1 LKELKEILFGVN
13 IDSVYGDTNLS
24 ISGISFDSRQIKQNN
39 IFIAI
44 KGYDLDGHNYIDQ
57 SINNGA
63 TVVVC
68 ETLPKTINKYEI
80 VFIKVKCSK
89 TALYTISSNLYGN
102 PSSKID
108 LIGVTGTNG
117 KTTIAT
123 LLFDLYTELEIKS
136 GLISTVKI
144 SYDNKNFQANQTTP
158 DSLSINRFLSEMV
171 NSNVRYCFMEV
182 SSHGIDQN
190 RTDGLVFK
198 GGIFT
203 NLTHDHLDY
212 HESFENYRDI
222 KKQFFDSLSNN
233 SFALTNNDDK
243 NGMVMLQN
251 TIADKYTYSLNSVSD
266 FKAKILESSF
276 DGMLLKI
283 NSTEFWSKLVGKFNA
298 YNILSVYS
306 AASILGLPKNELL
319 KAMSSLDAVAGRFQ
333 FYKKNKITAIVDYAH
348 TPDALENILKSI
360 NEIKTSENN
369 LITVVGCGGNRDK
382 SKRPLMGDIAS
393 NLSSKVIFTSDNP
406 RFEDPEI
413 IIEEMIS
420 GVRSTN
426 SNKTISISNRKEAIK
441 AACQFARTNDI
452 ILVAGKGHESYQE
465 VKGVRSDFDDFE
477 IVKEL
482 LNQKN

>member
-1 LKELKEILFGVN
+1 MKLLREILYKVEIN
-13 IDSVYGDTNLS
+13 SVVGNTSLS
-24 ISGISFDSRQIKQNN
+24 INKIEFDSRLISDGDMYV
-39 IFIAI
+39 AI
-44 KGYDLDGHNYIDQ
+44 TGVNVDGHSFISQ
-57 SINNGA
+57 AIQNGA
-63 TVVVC
+63 NCIVC
-68 ETLPKTINKYEI
+68 EKTPENKTDGVVY
-80 VFIKVKCSK
+80 VNVKSSRK
-89 TALYTISSNLYGN
+89 ALAIISSNYFDN
-102 PSSKID
+102 PSSKLN

-158 DSLSINRFLSEMV
+158 DSLLINRFLSEMV

-212 HESFENYRDI
+212 HESFENYRDT

>member
-1 LKELKEILFGVN
+1 MKLLREILYKVEIN
-13 IDSVYGDTNLS
+13 SVVGNTSLS
-24 ISGISFDSRQIKQNN
+24 INKIEFDSRLISDGDMY
-39 IFIAI
+39 IAI
-44 KGYDLDGHNYIDQ
+44 TGVNVDGHSFISQ
-57 SINNGA
+57 AIQNGA
-63 TVVVC
+63 NCIVC
-68 ETLPKTINKYEI
+68 EKTPDIKTDGI
-80 VFIKVKCSK
+80 VYVNVKSSRK
-89 TALYTISSNLYGN
+89 ALAIISSNYFDN
-102 PSSKID
+102 PSSKLN

-212 HESFENYRDI
+212 HESFENYRDT

-413 IIEEMIS
+413 IIEEMVS

>member
-1 LKELKEILFGVN
+1 MKLLREILYKVEIN
-13 IDSVYGDTNLS
+13 SVVGNTSLS
-24 ISGISFDSRQIKQNN
+24 INKIEFDSRLISDGDMY
-39 IFIAI
+39 IAI
-44 KGYDLDGHNYIDQ
+44 TGVNVDGHSFISQ
-57 SINNGA
+57 AIKNGA
-63 TVVVC
+63 NCIVC
-68 ETLPKTINKYEI
+68 EKIPDNKTDGVVYVN
-80 VFIKVKCSK
+80 VKSSRK
-89 TALYTISSNLYGN
+89 ALAIISSNYFDN
-102 PSSKID
+102 PSSKLN

-212 HESFENYRDI
+212 HESFENYRDT

-251 TIADKYTYSLNSVSD
+251 TLAEKYTYSLNSVSD

-319 KAMSSLDAVAGRFQ
+319 KAISSLDAVAGRFQ

>member
-1 LKELKEILFGVN
+1 MKLLREILYKVEIN
-13 IDSVYGDTNLS
+13 SVVGNTSLS
-24 ISGISFDSRQIKQNN
+24 INKIEFDSRLISNCDMY
-39 IFIAI
+39 IAI
-44 KGYDLDGHNYIDQ
+44 TGVNVDGHSFISQ
-57 SINNGA
+57 AIQNGA
-63 TVVVC
+63 NCIVC
-68 ETLPKTINKYEI
+68 EKTPDNKTDGI
-80 VFIKVKCSK
+80 VYVNVKSSRK
-89 TALYTISSNLYGN
+89 ALAIISSNYFDN
-102 PSSKID
+102 PSSKLN

-212 HESFENYRDI
+212 HESFENYRDT

-420 GVRSTN
+420 GVKSTN
-426 SNKTISISNRKEAIK
+426 SNKTVSILNRKEAIK

>member
-1 LKELKEILFGVN
+1 MKLLREILYKVEIN
-13 IDSVYGDTNLS
+13 SVVGNTSLS
-24 ISGISFDSRQIKQNN
+24 INKIEFDSRLISDGDMY
-39 IFIAI
+39 IAI
-44 KGYDLDGHNYIDQ
+44 TGVNVDGHSFISQ
-57 SINNGA
+57 AIQNGA
-63 TVVVC
+63 NCIVC
-68 ETLPKTINKYEI
+68 EKTPDIKTDGI
-80 VFIKVKCSK
+80 VYVNVKSSRK
-89 TALYTISSNLYGN
+89 ALAIISSNYFDN
-102 PSSKID
+102 PSSKLN

-212 HESFENYRDI
+212 HESFENYRDT

-360 NEIKTSENN
+360 NEIKTSENS

-420 GVRSTN
+420 GVKSTN

>member
-1 LKELKEILFGVN
+1 MKLLREILYKVEIN
-13 IDSVYGDTNLS
+13 S
-24 ISGISFDSRQIKQNN
+24 ISGNTSLEVNNIEFDSRLIKEGDIYVAVNGVN
-39 IFIAI
+39 V
-44 KGYDLDGHNYIDQ
+44 DGHTFISQ
-57 SINNGA
+57 AVQNGA
-63 TVVVC
+63 KCIICEKIPEQKNQEVVYV
-68 ETLPKTINKYEI
+68 N
-80 VFIKVKCSK
+80 VKSSRK
-89 TALYTISSNLYGN
+89 ALAIISSNYFDN
-102 PSSKID
+102 PSSKLN

-123 LLFDLYTELEIKS
+123 LLYELYTSLGIKS

-144 SYDNKNFQANQTTP
+144 SYDDKNFQASQTTP
-158 DSLSINRFLSEMV
+158 DSLLLNRYMSDMV
-171 NSNVRYCFMEV
+171 NVNVRYCFMEV
-182 SSHGIDQN
+182 SSHGIDQC

-198 GGIFT
+198 GGVFT

-212 HESFENYRDI
+212 HESFENYRDT
-222 KKQFFDSLSNN
+222 KKQFFDSLSTN

-243 NGMVMLQN
+243 NGLVMLQN
-251 TIADKYTYSLNSVSD
+251 SMAEKYTYSLNSVSD

-276 DGMLLKI
+276 DGMLLNI
-283 NSTEFWSKLVGKFNA
+283 NNSEFWSKLVGKFNA

-306 AASILGLPKNELL
+306 VASILGLPKDELL
-319 KAMSSLDAVAGRFQ
+319 KTMSSLEAVDGRFQ

-360 NEIKTSENN
+360 NEIKTSKNN

-406 RFEDPEI
+406 RFEDPNNI
-413 IIEEMIS
+413 IKEMIS
-420 GVRSTN
+420 GVKSSN

-441 AACQFARTNDI
+441 AACQFAKSNDI

-465 VKGVRSDFDDFE
+465 INGVKSDFDDFK

>member
-1 LKELKEILFGVN
+1 MKLLREILYKVEIN
-13 IDSVYGDTNLS
+13 SVVGNTSLS
-24 ISGISFDSRQIKQNN
+24 INKIEFDSRLISDGDMY
-39 IFIAI
+39 IAI
-44 KGYDLDGHNYIDQ
+44 TGVNVDGHSFISQ
-57 SINNGA
+57 AIKNGA
-63 TVVVC
+63 NCIVC
-68 ETLPKTINKYEI
+68 EKIPDNKTDGVVYVN
-80 VFIKVKCSK
+80 VKSSRK
-89 TALYTISSNLYGN
+89 ALAIISSNYFDN
-102 PSSKID
+102 PSSKLN

-212 HESFENYRDI
+212 HESFENYRDT
-222 KKQFFDSLSNN
+222 KKQFFDSLSHN

>member
-1 LKELKEILFGVN
+1 MKLLREILYKVEIN
-13 IDSVYGDTNLS
+13 SVVGNTSLS
-24 ISGISFDSRQIKQNN
+24 INKIEFDSRLISDGDMY
-39 IFIAI
+39 IAI
-44 KGYDLDGHNYIDQ
+44 TGVNVDGHSFISQ
-57 SINNGA
+57 AIKNGA
-63 TVVVC
+63 NCIVC
-68 ETLPKTINKYEI
+68 EKIPDNKTDGVVYVN
-80 VFIKVKCSK
+80 VKSSRK
-89 TALYTISSNLYGN
+89 ALAIISSNYFDN
-102 PSSKID
+102 PSSKLN

-212 HESFENYRDI
+212 HESFENYRDT

-420 GVRSTN
+420 GVKSTN
-426 SNKTISISNRKEAIK
+426 SNKTISILNRKEAIK

>member
-1 LKELKEILFGVN
+1 MKLLREILYKVEIN
-13 IDSVYGDTNLS
+13 SVVGNTSLS
-24 ISGISFDSRQIKQNN
+24 INKIEFDSRLISDGDMY
-39 IFIAI
+39 IAI
-44 KGYDLDGHNYIDQ
+44 TGVNVDGHSFISQ
-57 SINNGA
+57 AIKNGA
-63 TVVVC
+63 NCIVC
-68 ETLPKTINKYEI
+68 EKTPDNKTDGVVY
-80 VFIKVKCSK
+80 VNVKSSRK
-89 TALYTISSNLYGN
+89 ALAIISSNYFDN
-102 PSSKID
+102 PSSKLN

-212 HESFENYRDI
+212 HESFENYRDT
-222 KKQFFDSLSNN
+222 KKQFFDSLNNN

>member
-1 LKELKEILFGVN
+1 MVQTVLFVKKLLKIKTDGV
-13 IDSVYGDTNLS
+13 VYVNVKS
-24 ISGISFDSRQIKQNN
+24 SRKAL
-39 IFIAI
+39 AI
-44 KGYDLDGHNYIDQ
+44 
-57 SINNGA
+57 
-63 TVVVC
+63 
-68 ETLPKTINKYEI
+68 
-80 VFIKVKCSK
+80 
-89 TALYTISSNLYGN
+89 ISSNYFDN
-102 PSSKID
+102 PSSKLN

-212 HESFENYRDI
+212 HESFENYRDT

>member
-1 LKELKEILFGVN
+1 MKLLREILYKVEINSAVGN
-13 IDSVYGDTNLS
+13 TSLS
-24 ISGISFDSRQIKQNN
+24 INKIEFDSRLISDGDMY
-39 IFIAI
+39 IAI
-44 KGYDLDGHNYIDQ
+44 TGVNVDGHSFISQ
-57 SINNGA
+57 AIKNGA
-63 TVVVC
+63 NCIVC
-68 ETLPKTINKYEI
+68 EKIPDNKTDGVVYVN
-80 VFIKVKCSK
+80 VKSSRK
-89 TALYTISSNLYGN
+89 ALAIISSNYFDN
-102 PSSKID
+102 PSSKLN

-212 HESFENYRDI
+212 HESFENYRDT

-420 GVRSTN
+420 GVRSRN

-441 AACQFARTNDI
+441 AACQFARINDI

>member
-1 LKELKEILFGVN
+1 MKLLREILYKVEIN
-13 IDSVYGDTNLS
+13 SVLGNTSLS
-24 ISGISFDSRQIKQNN
+24 INKIEFDSRLISDGDMYV
-39 IFIAI
+39 AI
-44 KGYDLDGHNYIDQ
+44 TGVNVDGHSFISQ
-57 SINNGA
+57 AIQNGA
-63 TVVVC
+63 NCIVC
-68 ETLPKTINKYEI
+68 EKTPDNKIDGVVY
-80 VFIKVKCSK
+80 VNVKSSRK
-89 TALYTISSNLYGN
+89 ALAIISSNYFDN
-102 PSSKID
+102 PSSKLN

-212 HESFENYRDI
+212 HESFENYRDT

-243 NGMVMLQN
+243 NGIVMLQN

-283 NSTEFWSKLVGKFNA
+283 NTTEFWSKLVGKFNA

>member
-1 LKELKEILFGVN
+1 MKLLREILYKVEIN
-13 IDSVYGDTNLS
+13 SVVGNTSLS
-24 ISGISFDSRQIKQNN
+24 INKIEFDSRLISDGDMY
-39 IFIAI
+39 IAI
-44 KGYDLDGHNYIDQ
+44 TGVNVDGHSFISQ
-57 SINNGA
+57 AIKNGA
-63 TVVVC
+63 NCIVC
-68 ETLPKTINKYEI
+68 EKTPDNKTDGVVY
-80 VFIKVKCSK
+80 VNVKSSRK
-89 TALYTISSNLYGN
+89 ALAIISSNYFDN
-102 PSSKID
+102 PSSKLN

-212 HESFENYRDI
+212 HESFENYRDT

-360 NEIKTSENN
+360 NEIKTLENN

>member
-1 LKELKEILFGVN
+1 MKLLREILYKVEIN
-13 IDSVYGDTNLS
+13 SVVGNTSLS
-24 ISGISFDSRQIKQNN
+24 INKIEFDSRLISDGDMY
-39 IFIAI
+39 IAI
-44 KGYDLDGHNYIDQ
+44 TGVNVDGHSFISQ
-57 SINNGA
+57 AIQNGA
-63 TVVVC
+63 NCIVC
-68 ETLPKTINKYEI
+68 EKTPEI
-80 VFIKVKCSK
+80 KTDGIVYVNVKSSRK
-89 TALYTISSNLYGN
+89 ALAIISSNYFDN
-102 PSSKID
+102 PSSKLN

-212 HESFENYRDI
+212 HESFENYRDT

-233 SFALTNNDDK
+233 SFALINNDDK

-420 GVRSTN
+420 GVKSTN

>member
-1 LKELKEILFGVN
+1 MKLLREILYKVEIN
-13 IDSVYGDTNLS
+13 SVVGNTSLS
-24 ISGISFDSRQIKQNN
+24 INKIEFDSRLISDGDMY
-39 IFIAI
+39 IAI
-44 KGYDLDGHNYIDQ
+44 TGVNVDGHSFISQ
-57 SINNGA
+57 AIQNGA
-63 TVVVC
+63 NCIVC
-68 ETLPKTINKYEI
+68 EKTPENKTDGVVYVNVI
-80 VFIKVKCSK
+80 SSRK
-89 TALYTISSNLYGN
+89 ALAIISSNYFDN
-102 PSSKID
+102 PSSKLN

-190 RTDGLVFK
+190 RTEGLVFK

-212 HESFENYRDI
+212 HESFENYRDT

-251 TIADKYTYSLNSVSD
+251 TIAHKHTYSLNSISD

-283 NSTEFWSKLVGKFNA
+283 NRTEFWSKLVGKFNA

-319 KAMSSLDAVAGRFQ
+319 KAISSLDAVAGRFQ
-333 FYKKNKITAIVDYAH
+333 FYKKNKITAIIDYAH

-413 IIEEMIS
+413 IIKEMIS
-420 GVRSTN
+420 GVKSTN

>member
-1 LKELKEILFGVN
+1 MKLLREILYKVEIN
-13 IDSVYGDTNLS
+13 SVVGNTSLS
-24 ISGISFDSRQIKQNN
+24 INKIEFDSRLISDGDMY
-39 IFIAI
+39 IAI
-44 KGYDLDGHNYIDQ
+44 TGVNVDGHSFISQ
-57 SINNGA
+57 AIKNGA
-63 TVVVC
+63 NCIVC
-68 ETLPKTINKYEI
+68 EKIPDNKTDGVVYVN
-80 VFIKVKCSK
+80 VKSSRK
-89 TALYTISSNLYGN
+89 ALAITSSNYFDN
-102 PSSKID
+102 PSSKLN

-136 GLISTVKI
+136 VLISTVKI

-212 HESFENYRDI
+212 HESFENYRDT

>member
-1 LKELKEILFGVN
+1 MKLLREILYKVEIN
-13 IDSVYGDTNLS
+13 SVVGNTSLS
-24 ISGISFDSRQIKQNN
+24 INKIEFDSRLISDGDMY
-39 IFIAI
+39 IAI
-44 KGYDLDGHNYIDQ
+44 TGVNVDGHSFISQ
-57 SINNGA
+57 AIKNGA
-63 TVVVC
+63 NCIVC
-68 ETLPKTINKYEI
+68 EKIPDNKTDGVVYVN
-80 VFIKVKCSK
+80 VKSSRK
-89 TALYTISSNLYGN
+89 ALAIISSNYFDN
-102 PSSKID
+102 PSSKLN

-158 DSLSINRFLSEMV
+158 DSISINRFLSEMV

-212 HESFENYRDI
+212 HESFENYRDT

-251 TIADKYTYSLNSVSD
+251 TIADKYTFSLNSVSD

-360 NEIKTSENN
+360 NEIKTLENN
-369 LITVVGCGGNRDK
+369 LITVVGC
-382 SKRPLMGDIAS
+382 
-393 NLSSKVIFTSDNP
+393 
-406 RFEDPEI
+406 
-413 IIEEMIS
+413 
-420 GVRSTN
+420 
-426 SNKTISISNRKEAIK
+426 
-441 AACQFARTNDI
+441 
-452 ILVAGKGHESYQE
+452 
-465 VKGVRSDFDDFE
+465 
-477 IVKEL
+477 
-482 LNQKN
+482 

>member
-1 LKELKEILFGVN
+1 MKLLREILYKVEIN
-13 IDSVYGDTNLS
+13 SVVGNTSLS
-24 ISGISFDSRQIKQNN
+24 INKIEFDSRLISDGDMY
-39 IFIAI
+39 IAI
-44 KGYDLDGHNYIDQ
+44 TGVNVDGHSFISQ
-57 SINNGA
+57 AIKNGA
-63 TVVVC
+63 NCIVC
-68 ETLPKTINKYEI
+68 EKIPDNKTDGVVYVN
-80 VFIKVKCSK
+80 VKSSRK
-89 TALYTISSNLYGN
+89 ALAIISSNYFDN
-102 PSSKID
+102 PSSKLN

-158 DSLSINRFLSEMV
+158 DSLSINKFLSEMV
-171 NSNVRYCFMEV
+171 ISNVRYCFMEV

-190 RTDGLVFK
+190 RIDGLVFK

-212 HESFENYRDI
+212 HESFENYRDT

>member
-1 LKELKEILFGVN
+1 MKLLREILYKVEIN
-13 IDSVYGDTNLS
+13 SVVGNTSLS
-24 ISGISFDSRQIKQNN
+24 INKIEFDSRLISDGDMY
-39 IFIAI
+39 IAI
-44 KGYDLDGHNYIDQ
+44 TGVNVDGHSFISQ
-57 SINNGA
+57 AIKNGA
-63 TVVVC
+63 NCIVC
-68 ETLPKTINKYEI
+68 EKIPDNKTDGVVYVN
-80 VFIKVKCSK
+80 VKSSRK
-89 TALYTISSNLYGN
+89 ALAIISSNYFDN
-102 PSSKID
+102 PSSKLN

-171 NSNVRYCFMEV
+171 SSNVRYCFMEV

-212 HESFENYRDI
+212 HESFENYRDT
-222 KKQFFDSLSNN
+222 KKQFFDSLTNN

>member
-1 LKELKEILFGVN
+1 MKLLREILYKVEIN
-13 IDSVYGDTNLS
+13 SVVGNTSLS
-24 ISGISFDSRQIKQNN
+24 INKIEFDSRLISDGD
-39 IFIAI
+39 IYIAI
-44 KGYDLDGHNYIDQ
+44 TGVNVDGHSFISQ
-57 SINNGA
+57 AIQNGA
-63 TVVVC
+63 NCIVC
-68 ETLPKTINKYEI
+68 EKTPENKTDGVVYVNVI
-80 VFIKVKCSK
+80 SSRK
-89 TALYTISSNLYGN
+89 ALAIISSNYFDN
-102 PSSKID
+102 PSSKLN

-158 DSLSINRFLSEMV
+158 DSLSINRFLSQMV

-212 HESFENYRDI
+212 HESFENYRDT

-360 NEIKTSENN
+360 NEIKTLENN

-420 GVRSTN
+420 GVKSTN

>member
-1 LKELKEILFGVN
+1 MKLLREILYKVEIN
-13 IDSVYGDTNLS
+13 SVVGNTSLS
-24 ISGISFDSRQIKQNN
+24 INKIEFDSRLISDGDMY
-39 IFIAI
+39 IAI
-44 KGYDLDGHNYIDQ
+44 TGVNVDGHSFISQ
-57 SINNGA
+57 AIKNGA
-63 TVVVC
+63 NCIVC
-68 ETLPKTINKYEI
+68 EKIPDNKTDGVVYVN
-80 VFIKVKCSK
+80 VKSSRK
-89 TALYTISSNLYGN
+89 ALAIISSNYFDN
-102 PSSKID
+102 PSSKLN

-212 HESFENYRDI
+212 HESFENYRDT

-251 TIADKYTYSLNSVSD
+251 TKADKYTYSLNSVSD

>member
-1 LKELKEILFGVN
+1 MKLLREILYKVEIN
-13 IDSVYGDTNLS
+13 SVVGNTSLS
-24 ISGISFDSRQIKQNN
+24 INKIEFDSRLISDGDMY
-39 IFIAI
+39 IAI
-44 KGYDLDGHNYIDQ
+44 TGVNVDGHSFISQ
-57 SINNGA
+57 AIKNGA
-63 TVVVC
+63 NCIVC
-68 ETLPKTINKYEI
+68 EKIPDNKTDGVVYVN
-80 VFIKVKCSK
+80 VKSSRK
-89 TALYTISSNLYGN
+89 ALAIISSNYFDN
-102 PSSKID
+102 PSSKLN

-212 HESFENYRDI
+212 HESFENYRDT

-465 VKGVRSDFDDFE
+465 VKGVRSNFDDFE

>member
-1 LKELKEILFGVN
+1 MKLLREILYKVEIN
-13 IDSVYGDTNLS
+13 S
-24 ISGISFDSRQIKQNN
+24 ISGNTSLEVNNIEFDSRLIKEGDIYVAVNGVN
-39 IFIAI
+39 V
-44 KGYDLDGHNYIDQ
+44 DGHTFISQ
-57 SINNGA
+57 AVQNGA
-63 TVVVC
+63 KCIVC
-68 ETLPKTINKYEI
+68 EKIPEQKNQEVVY
-80 VFIKVKCSK
+80 VNVKSSRK
-89 TALYTISSNLYGN
+89 ALAIISSNYFDN
-102 PSSKID
+102 PSSKLN

-123 LLFDLYTELEIKS
+123 LLYELYTSLGIKS

-144 SYDNKNFQANQTTP
+144 SYDDKNFQASQTTP
-158 DSLSINRFLSEMV
+158 DSLLLNRYMSDMV
-171 NSNVRYCFMEV
+171 NVNVRYCFMEV
-182 SSHGIDQN
+182 SSHGIDQC

-198 GGIFT
+198 GGVFT

-212 HESFENYRDI
+212 HESFENYRDTKI
-222 KKQFFDSLSNN
+222 QFFDSLSTN

-243 NGMVMLQN
+243 NGLVMLQN
-251 TIADKYTYSLNSVSD
+251 SMAEKYTYSLNSVSD

-276 DGMLLKI
+276 DGMLLNI
-283 NSTEFWSKLVGKFNA
+283 NNSEFWSKLVGKFNA

-306 AASILGLPKNELL
+306 VASILGLPRDELL
-319 KAMSSLDAVAGRFQ
+319 KTMSSLEAVDGRFQ

-360 NEIKTSENN
+360 NEIKTSKNN

-406 RFEDPEI
+406 RFEDPNNI
-413 IIEEMIS
+413 IKEMIS
-420 GVRSTN
+420 GVKSSN

-452 ILVAGKGHESYQE
+452 ILVAGKGHELYQE

>member
-1 LKELKEILFGVN
+1 MKLLREILYKVEIN
-13 IDSVYGDTNLS
+13 SVVGNTSLS
-24 ISGISFDSRQIKQNN
+24 INKIEFDSRLISDGDMY
-39 IFIAI
+39 IAI
-44 KGYDLDGHNYIDQ
+44 TGVNVDGHSFISQ
-57 SINNGA
+57 AIKNGA
-63 TVVVC
+63 NCIVC
-68 ETLPKTINKYEI
+68 EKIPDNKTDGVVYVN
-80 VFIKVKCSK
+80 VKSSRK
-89 TALYTISSNLYGN
+89 ALAIISSNYFDN
-102 PSSKID
+102 PSSKLN

-123 LLFDLYTELEIKS
+123 LLFDLYTELEIRS

-144 SYDNKNFQANQTTP
+144 SYDNKNSQANQTTP

-212 HESFENYRDI
+212 HESFENYRDT

>member
-1 LKELKEILFGVN
+1 MKLLREILYKVEIN
-13 IDSVYGDTNLS
+13 SVVGNTSLS
-24 ISGISFDSRQIKQNN
+24 INKIEFDSRLISDGDMY
-39 IFIAI
+39 IAI
-44 KGYDLDGHNYIDQ
+44 TGVNVDGHSFISQ
-57 SINNGA
+57 AIKNGA
-63 TVVVC
+63 NCIVC
-68 ETLPKTINKYEI
+68 EKIPDNKTDGVVYVN
-80 VFIKVKCSK
+80 VKSSRK
-89 TALYTISSNLYGN
+89 ALAIISSNYFDN
-102 PSSKID
+102 PSSKLN

-158 DSLSINRFLSEMV
+158 DSISINRFLSEMV

-212 HESFENYRDI
+212 HESFENYRDT

-360 NEIKTSENN
+360 NEIKTLENN
-369 LITVVGCGGNRDK
+369 LITVIGCGGNRDK

>member
-1 LKELKEILFGVN
+1 MKLLREILYKVEIN
-13 IDSVYGDTNLS
+13 SVVGNTSLS
-24 ISGISFDSRQIKQNN
+24 INKIEFDSRLISDGDMY
-39 IFIAI
+39 IAI
-44 KGYDLDGHNYIDQ
+44 TGVNVDGHSFISQ
-57 SINNGA
+57 AIQNGA
-63 TVVVC
+63 NCIVC
-68 ETLPKTINKYEI
+68 EKTPD
-80 VFIKVKCSK
+80 IKTDGVVYVNVKSSRK
-89 TALYTISSNLYGN
+89 ALAIISSNYFDN
-102 PSSKID
+102 PSSKLN

-212 HESFENYRDI
+212 HESFENYRDT